1 MGIVRCTHMG
11 IGRIVLVGRFI
22 IECSPDG
29 WTGTD
34 LGLGL
39 KIVVLPLN
47 ALMLNDNFAS
57 DAKAQSSE
65 EVAGFKY
72 MLYFIT
78 IFYFYITILVIQQF
92 NIIQH
97 ST

>member
-1 MGIVRCTHMG
+1 MVLTTLLETYGSEMAILRCNPISYMG

-39 KIVVLPLN
+39 NIVVLPLN
-47 ALMLNDNFAS
+47 ALMLKDNFDEGLS
-57 DAKAQSSE
+57 MS
-65 EVAGFKY
+65 G
-72 MLYFIT
+72 
-78 IFYFYITILVIQQF
+78 VI
-92 NIIQH
+92 
-97 ST
+97 

>member
-1 MGIVRCTHMG
+1 MG

-47 ALMLNDNFAS
+47 ALMLNDSFAEGLS
-57 DAKAQSSE
+57 MSG
-65 EVAGFKY
+65 V
-72 MLYFIT
+72 
-78 IFYFYITILVIQQF
+78 V
-92 NIIQH
+92 
-97 ST
+97 

>member
-29 WTGTD
+29 CTGTD

-47 ALMLNDNFAS
+47 ALMLKDNFAS

-65 EVAGFKY
+65 GVAGFKY

-78 IFYFYITILVIQQF
+78 IFYFYITICNSI
-92 NIIQH
+92 
-97 ST
+97 

>member
-1 MGIVRCTHMG
+1 MGIVTCNPSSHMG

-47 ALMLNDNFAS
+47 ALMLKDNFAS
-57 DAKAQSSE
+57 DAKSQSSE
-65 EVAGFKY
+65 EVAGFKC

-78 IFYFYITILVIQQF
+78 TLYFIFILQF
-92 NIIQH
+92 HNSI
-97 ST
+97 

>member
-1 MGIVRCTHMG
+1 MG

-39 KIVVLPLN
+39 KIVGLPL
-47 ALMLNDNFAS
+47 MLKDNFAS
-57 DAKAQSSE
+57 DAKSQSSE
-65 EVAGFKY
+65 EVAGFKC

-78 IFYFYITILVIQQF
+78 TLYFIFILQF
-92 NIIQH
+92 HNSI
-97 ST
+97 